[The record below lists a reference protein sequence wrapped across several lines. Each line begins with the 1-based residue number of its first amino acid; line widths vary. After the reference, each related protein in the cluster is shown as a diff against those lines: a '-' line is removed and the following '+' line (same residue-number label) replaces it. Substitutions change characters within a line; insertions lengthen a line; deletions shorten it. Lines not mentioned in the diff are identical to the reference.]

1 MAISERH
8 RFDGQGVL
16 ITGASSGIGASLA
29 REFAREG
36 AHTVLVARRVE
47 RIEALAAELTTGSQR
62 SVAVAG
68 DVTRDG
74 DLERAVD
81 LARREFGRLDVAVAN
96 AGILAGGRIID
107 LTLDDYRKQL
117 ETNTFGALRTVMAAL
132 PALQET
138 RGRIVLMGSLL
149 GMVSVPGDTPYCV
162 SKFALNGL
170 SDGLCHELAPFGIS
184 VTQVMAG
191 VREDRDLQQATSAAA
206 AEMDR
211 LDRAHSGS
219 KPPGGSCR
227 PPTAASAASLCR
239 GPRRWRFCCSDT
251 SLGWSIARPAA
262 RCRNQRLSVTA
273 PTLDRQG
280 NCPKADGKTHRSRWH
295 ELDFSVLPTNDL
307 PY

>member
-1 MAISERH
+1 MATSGRH
-8 RFDGQGVL
+8 RFDGQVVL

-36 AHTVLVARRVE
+36 ARTVLVARRVE
-47 RIEALAAELTTGSQR
+47 RIEALAAELTTGSRR

-96 AGILAGGRIID
+96 AGILAGGRILD
-107 LTLDDYRKQL
+107 LTLDDYRKHL

-138 RGRIVLMGSLL
+138 RGRIVLIGSLL

-170 SDGLCHELAPFGIS
+170 SDGLCHELAPYGIS
-184 VTQVMAG
+184 VTHVMPG
-191 VREDRDLQQATSAAA
+191 FVRTEIYNSTPVRRPPPKWIAWIALTPDQAARQIVSAAYRRKRCHI
-206 AEMDR
+206 M
-211 LDRAHSGS
+211 
-219 KPPGGSCR
+219 PW
-227 PPTAASAASLCR
+227 PTKMAIL
-239 GPRRWRFCCSDT
+239 
-251 SLGWSIARPAA
+251 L
-262 RCRNQRLSVTA
+262 QRLLPWVVYRAIDHAFSQKRLA
-273 PTLDRQG
+273 
-280 NCPKADGKTHRSRWH
+280 ADGS
-295 ELDFSVLPTNDL
+295 
-307 PY
+307 

>member
-1 MAISERH
+1 MANSERH
-8 RFDGQGVL
+8 RFDGQVVL

-47 RIEALAAELTTGSQR
+47 RIEALAAELTTGR
-62 SVAVAG
+62 RRAVAVAG

-81 LARREFGRLDVAVAN
+81 LARREFGRLDAAVAN
-96 AGILAGGRIID
+96 AGALAGGRILD
-107 LTLDDYRKQL
+107 LTLDDYRKLL

-132 PALQET
+132 PALRET

-184 VTQVMAG
+184 VTQVMPG
-191 VREDRDLQQATSAAA
+191 FVRTEIYNKRPLRPPPKWIAWIALTPDQAAKRIVSAAYRRKRCHIMPWPTKMA
-206 AEMDR
+206 ILLQRYFPGVVYRAI
-211 LDRAHSGS
+211 DRA
-219 KPPGGSCR
+219 
-227 PPTAASAASLCR
+227 
-239 GPRRWRFCCSDT
+239 
-251 SLGWSIARPAA
+251 
-262 RCRNQRLSVTA
+262 
-273 PTLDRQG
+273 
-280 NCPKADGKTHRSRWH
+280 
-295 ELDFSVLPTNDL
+295 FS
-307 PY
+307 